1 MDIYTV
7 NKSTMTNKKYAGH
20 LLVANPNNPRDELS
34 KSVILLVTHTDKL
47 GIGLQLNNP
56 LEEIDL
62 QTVAFNSNIDYPHEG
77 DPLYYG
83 GNISMNKI
91 HVVHSN
97 DWKGLSTVKLNDQI
111 SVTNDISVLAALSRG
126 EGPEHFRACAGYWL
140 WENSMLD
147 DMLSPR
153 NKNYP
158 HKWETVPANLKNVF
172 NGEGPDHWRTAL
184 DQAAKYQ
191 VGAWF

>member
-1 MDIYTV
+1 
-7 NKSTMTNKKYAGH
+7 MTKKKFAGN
-20 LLVANPNNPRDELS
+20 LLVANPNNPRDELA

-56 LEEIDL
+56 LTDIDL
-62 QTVAFNSNIDYPHEG
+62 QTVAYNSNIDYPRDT

-97 DWKGLSTVKLNDQI
+97 DWKGLSTVKLNDEI

-126 EGPEHFRACAGYWL
+126 EGPSQFRACAGYWL
-140 WENSMLD
+140 WENGMLD
-147 DMLSPR
+147 DMLAPR
-153 NKNYP
+153 NRNYP
-158 HKWETVPANLKNVF
+158 HKWETVPAALVNVF
-172 NGEGPDHWRTAL
+172 EGEGPEQWRNAL
-184 DQAAKYQ
+184 EEAARYQ
-191 VGAWF
+191 VNVWF

>member
-1 MDIYTV
+1 
-7 NKSTMTNKKYAGH
+7 MTKKKYAGH

-34 KSVILLVTHTDKL
+34 KSVLLLVTHTDKL
-47 GIGLQLNNP
+47 AIGLQLNNP

-62 QTVAFNSNIDYPHEG
+62 QTVAFNSNLDYPEG

-97 DWKGLSTVKLNDQI
+97 DWKGLSTVRLNDQI

-126 EGPEHFRACAGYWL
+126 EGPEHFRACAGYWI
-140 WENSMLD
+140 WDDGRMDRQLD
-147 DMLSPR
+147 PR
-153 NKNYP
+153 NKDEP
-158 HKWETVPANLKNVF
+158 HTWEIVPATLENVF
-172 NGEGPDHWRTAL
+172 EGEGPEQWRAAL
-184 DQAAKYQ
+184 DEAAKFQ
-191 VGAWF
+191 VSAWF